1 MEEVT
6 RITAKADWPS
16 HHRTMRREHLAWVG
30 IRCCCMQLRERAL
43 RWRRR
48 QAQLRR

>member
-6 RITAKADWPS
+6 RVTAFPQRWRDDGA
-16 HHRTMRREHLAWVG
+16 MRREHLAWLG
-30 IRCCCMQLRERAL
+30 IRCCSMQLRERAL

-48 QAQLRR
+48 QAQIRS